1 MLIIDPEKKTDGPK
15 LQNFGSSGP
24 VLVKGYLQVCCMLHP
39 TRVND
44 PNWTKEWI
52 EVTDKQFG

>member
-44 PNWTKEWI
+44 PN
-52 EVTDKQFG
+52 

>member
-1 MLIIDPEKKTDGPK
+1 MLIIDPEKNTDGPE

-24 VLVKGYLQVCCMLHP
+24 VLANVHHPLLGYLQVCCMLHP

-44 PNWTKEWI
+44 PN
-52 EVTDKQFG
+52 